1 VAEPAPTPDIRER
14 VEESLDYLIREWEGI
29 PQLAA
34 AWPTWD
40 AATRDA
46 FSQEWPSRDE
56 RLQELR
62 EYARAV
68 VLTPAQ
74 REQYERLLHL
84 VALHR
89 PMLELLLAE

>member
-1 VAEPAPTPDIRER
+1 MAEPVPTPETRER

-29 PQLAA
+29 PQLAR

-40 AATRDA
+40 PATRDA
-46 FSQEWPSRDE
+46 FSLEWLSRDD

-74 REQYERLLHL
+74 REQYERLLRL
-84 VALHR
+84 VAVHR
-89 PMLELLLAE
+89 PTLELLLAN

>member
-1 VAEPAPTPDIRER
+1 MAEPAPTTGSGPR

-29 PQLAA
+29 PQLAE

-40 AATRDA
+40 AAARDA

-56 RLQELR
+56 RLQALR
-62 EYARAV
+62 EYAQVV

-84 VALHR
+84 VATYR
-89 PMLELLLAE
+89 PTLELLLAG

>member
-1 VAEPAPTPDIRER
+1 MAEPAPTSGIQEQ
-14 VEESLDYLIREWEGI
+14 VEESLDYLIREWQGI

-84 VALHR
+84 VAVHR
-89 PMLELLLAE
+89 PTLELLLAN

>member
-1 VAEPAPTPDIRER
+1 MAEPAPTSGFQEQ
-14 VEESLDYLIREWEGI
+14 VEESLDYLLREWEAI

-40 AATRDA
+40 ADTRDA
-46 FSQEWPSRDE
+46 FSQEWLSRDE

-89 PMLELLLAE
+89 PTLELLLAN